1 MHPLLATADL
11 VQEYVS
17 GQLGAPWRVESW
29 TDLGDRSS
37 HPAALLHGPG
47 MSVFAKLASRA
58 DSARQLRSELS
69 GLEMIRRSG
78 ARVPVP
84 IGSGYLELEDGAALM
99 LSEALPETLPSHR
112 TEADWR
118 SIGETLALV
127 HSVRGEEFG
136 IESPTWFGSVP
147 QTNHPTGSWVTF
159 YAERRLV
166 PSLALARDSGRLSPE
181 VGTRVERL
189 IRHLPDLAGPQP
201 VPSLLHG
208 DAQHHNFISTPTG
221 AVVID
226 PCPFYGHPELDL
238 ALLDYFVP
246 APPETFAAYSEILP
260 IAADFGERRELWRL
274 FAYLSIIAID
284 DSAFARTFQQ
294 RLADALDSYERAT

>member
-1 MHPLLATADL
+1 MSAH
-11 VQEYVS
+11 
-17 GQLGAPWRVESW
+17 LGAPWRVDSW

-58 DSARQLRSELS
+58 DSARQLRAELR
-69 GLEMIRRSG
+69 GLEVIRQRSG

-99 LSEALPETLPSHR
+99 LSVAVPETLPGDR

-127 HSVRGEEFG
+127 HSERSDQFG
-136 IESPTWFGSVP
+136 MTSPTWFGSVP
-147 QTNHPTGSWVTF
+147 QTNDPTSSWVTF
-159 YAERRLV
+159 YAEQRLV
-166 PSLALARDSGRLSPE
+166 PSLALARDSGNITKE
-181 VGTRVERL
+181 VTARVERL
-189 IRHLPDLAGPQP
+189 IRRLPDLAGSEP

-221 AVVID
+221 ALIID

-246 APPETFAAYSEILP
+246 ASPETFAGYAEILP
-260 IAADFGERRELWRL
+260 IGADFGERRELWRL
-274 FAYLSIIAID
+274 FAYLIIIAID
-284 DSAFARTFQQ
+284 KSGFGRTFHQ
-294 RLADALDSYERAT
+294 RLEDALDSYE

>member
-1 MHPLLATADL
+1 MHPLLAIAEV

-17 GQLGAPWRVESW
+17 GHLGAPWRVDSW

-47 MSVFAKLASRA
+47 TSVFAKLASRG
-58 DSARQLRSELS
+58 DSARQLQSELS
-69 GLEMIRRSG
+69 GLEVLRRRSG
-78 ARVPVP
+78 AKVPVP
-84 IGSGYLELEDGAALM
+84 IGSGYLELDDGGAVM
-99 LSEALPETLPSHR
+99 LSEAVPETLPSHR

-118 SIGETLALV
+118 SIGATLALV
-127 HSVRGEEFG
+127 HGVRGEEFG
-136 IESPTWFGSVP
+136 MASPTWFGSVP
-147 QTNHPTGSWVTF
+147 QVNHPTNSWITF
-159 YAERRLV
+159 YVERRLV
-166 PSLALARDSGRLSPE
+166 PSLALARDSGQLSPE
-181 VGTRVERL
+181 VVTRVERL
-189 IRHLPDLAGPQP
+189 IRRLPDLAGPEP

-208 DAQHHNFISTPTG
+208 DAQHHNFISTSTG
-221 AVVID
+221 AVIID

-284 DSAFARTFQQ
+284 TGTFGRTFHQ
-294 RLADALDSYERAT
+294 RLADALDAYE

>member
-1 MHPLLATADL
+1 MHPLLAAAEV

-17 GQLGAPWRVESW
+17 SHLGAPWRVESW

-47 MSVFAKLASRA
+47 MSVFAKLANHA
-58 DSARQLRSELS
+58 DSVEQLRSELS
-69 GLEMIRRSG
+69 GLETIRRCG

-84 IGSGYLELEDGAALM
+84 IGSGYLELDDGAGLM
-99 LSEALPETLPSHR
+99 LSEALPETLPSDR

-118 SIGETLALV
+118 SIGEALALV
-127 HSVRGEEFG
+127 HRVRGEEFG
-136 IESPTWFGSVP
+136 MASPTWFGSIP
-147 QTNHPTGSWVTF
+147 QANNPTTSWVTF

-166 PSLALARDSGRLSPE
+166 PSLALAWDSGRLNLE

-189 IRHLPDLAGPQP
+189 IRRLPDLAGPEP

-208 DAQHHNFISTPTG
+208 DAQHHNFISTTAG
-221 AVVID
+221 AAIID

-238 ALLDYFVP
+238 ALLDYFGPV
-246 APPETFAAYSEILP
+246 PPETFAAYSEILP

-274 FAYLSIIAID
+274 FAYLCIIAVD
-284 DSAFARTFQQ
+284 DSTFARTFQQ
-294 RLADALDSYERAT
+294 RLADALDLYQRG